1 MAGHYGWMADTD
13 PDAFRALIE
22 IRRNMTFDERFR
34 QSSRCRKWSCP
45 AMRIV
50 CAANAPRPASV
61 RFSCEP
67 RRCGWE
73 TRRCAVYTLFTGEPL
88 ELAVATP
95 EDVILSKLRRFH
107 MGGKVSEQQWHD
119 VLGVIAVQGDELD
132 LGYLG
137 EWAEYL
143 GVRNLLEKAL
153 AESREPH
160 QPLALLPLL
169 APGHLDRF

>member
-1 MAGHYGWMADTD
+1 
-13 PDAFRALIE
+13 
-22 IRRNMTFDERFR
+22 
-34 QSSRCRKWSCP
+34 
-45 AMRIV
+45 
-50 CAANAPRPASV
+50 
-61 RFSCEP
+61 
-67 RRCGWE
+67 
-73 TRRCAVYTLFTGEPL
+73 
-88 ELAVATP
+88 
-95 EDVILSKLRRFH
+95 

-169 APGHLDRF
+169 APGHLDRFSLSAGAAPARSYFLRSQYKMRDPPGLRSDRTM